1 MLRTLI
7 LFVKE
12 VSNIEQESKKR
23 CPGAILKTST
33 QVDFIFLCFP
43 NVTQNNSIFFL
54 QLSSV
59 MFGFDF
65 LQVFVVSPVGTIE
78 ARDLF
83 NAVDIGLR
91 MFYVLNGKYP
101 GETFILWS
109 FLQIIVFKIP
119 SGKVP
124 TQARFAS

>member
-1 MLRTLI
+1 
-7 LFVKE
+7 
-12 VSNIEQESKKR
+12 
-23 CPGAILKTST
+23 
-33 QVDFIFLCFP
+33 
-43 NVTQNNSIFFL
+43 
-54 QLSSV
+54 
-59 MFGFDF
+59 MFGFRF

-78 ARDLF
+78 ASDLF

-101 GETFILWS
+101 EETFILWS

-124 TQARFAS
+124 TQVDTLARSLNNDPQEL